1 MTLLSLF
8 PIFIILISFPF
19 HIALAFS
26 ITLKSSY
33 NGHPLVPDLEGN
45 VYMFAVDFGQINF
58 IKLRKFTTI
67 PDLLDTVGFYL
78 FNEKW
83 S

>member
-1 MTLLSLF
+1 MTLLSFF

-33 NGHPLVPDLEGN
+33 SGHPLIPDFEGN
-45 VYMFAVDFGQINF
+45 VYIFAVDFGQINF
-58 IKLRKFTTI
+58 IKLRKFTSITN
-67 PDLLDTVGFYL
+67 LLKIDGFYL
-78 FNEKW
+78 FNEEW